1 LERATKSSSLEII
14 FPTITKYQL
23 TCIFQHRRREAPQR
37 TVAADIFSSSDPLT
51 ASSNVFSS
59 SAKLPSNPL
68 VNLQKRASDIP
79 GFSKEKEVLKTRTKS
94 KKLTDKEN

>member
-1 LERATKSSSLEII
+1 
-14 FPTITKYQL
+14 
-23 TCIFQHRRREAPQR
+23 
-37 TVAADIFSSSDPLT
+37 LT

-79 GFSKEKEVLKTRTKS
+79 GFSKEKEALKTRTKS